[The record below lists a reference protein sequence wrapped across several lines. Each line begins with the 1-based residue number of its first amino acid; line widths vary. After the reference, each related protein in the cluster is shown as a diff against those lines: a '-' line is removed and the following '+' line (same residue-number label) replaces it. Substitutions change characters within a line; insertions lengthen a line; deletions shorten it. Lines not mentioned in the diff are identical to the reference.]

1 MIVIIFIVGKS
12 RKNAIFEEKF
22 QMKNF
27 FFRILISA
35 ISIII
40 VAYLIPGVHLIGFSA
55 AFMLALVLAFLN
67 AFLKP
72 ILLILTIPITLL
84 SFGLFLFVLNAVIIQ
99 IADYILDGFRID
111 NFWYAL
117 LFSIILSIVNSI
129 LEAIFGV
136 KPKTEKN
143 D

>member
-1 MIVIIFIVGKS
+1 MIVINFIVGKS

-40 VAYLIPGVHLIGFSA
+40 VAYLIQGVHLIGFSA

>member
-1 MIVIIFIVGKS
+1 
-12 RKNAIFEEKF
+12 
-22 QMKNF
+22 MKNF

-40 VAYLIPGVHLIGFSA
+40 VAYLISGVHLIGFSA